1 MDTKLFDIPLFVGTD
16 LLELVIRFSLNF
28 VFLIIIVRFLYFAIH
43 KRRDYM
49 FTYLLISSITFLLC
63 YMLGSVKIQI
73 GFALGLFAVFGIIR
87 YRTDQMP
94 IKEMTYLF
102 IVIGLA
108 VVNALINKKTSY
120 AELLFANLS
129 IVFITYMLERQ
140 VFLRHESHRII
151 RYDNIDLI
159 KPERY
164 NELKADLEE
173 RTGLNIN
180 RIEIGNVN
188 FLTDSA
194 RIQIY
199 YYERDNK
206 INNLA
211 ETPTYMPDND

>member
-1 MDTKLFDIPLFVGTD
+1 METSFFGIPLFIGSD
-16 LLELVIRFSLNF
+16 LLELVIRFSFNF
-28 VFLIIIVRFLYFAIH
+28 VFLMIIVRFLYFAIH

-49 FTYLLISSITFLLC
+49 FTYLLISSIIFLLC
-63 YMLGSVKIQI
+63 YLLGSVKIQI

-108 VVNALINKKTSY
+108 VVNALSNKKTSY
-120 AELLFANLS
+120 AELLFANLA
-129 IVFITYMLERQ
+129 IVFITYILERQ
-140 VFLRHESHRII
+140 VFLRHESHKII

-164 NELKADLEE
+164 DDLKADLEQ
-173 RTGLNIN
+173 RTGLKIN
-180 RIEIGNVN
+180 RIEIGDVN

-206 INNLA
+206 INYLA
-211 ETPTYMPDND
+211 ETPQYNSNAD

>member
-1 MDTKLFDIPLFVGTD
+1 MEATFFGIPLFIGTD
-16 LLELVIRFSLNF
+16 LLELVIRFSFNF
-28 VFLIIIVRFLYFAIH
+28 LFLIIVVRFLYFKIH

-49 FTYLLISSITFLLC
+49 FTYLLISSTIFLLC
-63 YMLGSVKIQI
+63 YLLGSVKIQI

-108 VVNALINKKTSY
+108 VINALSNKKTSY
-120 AELLFANLS
+120 AELLFANVA
-129 IVFITYMLERQ
+129 IVFITYILERQ
-140 VFLRHESHRII
+140 VFLRHESHKII

-164 NELKADLEE
+164 NEMKADLEE
-173 RTGLNIN
+173 RTGLKIT
-180 RIEIGNVN
+180 RVEVGDMN

-194 RIQIY
+194 LVQIY

-206 INNLA
+206 INYLA
-211 ETPTYMPDND
+211 EMPKNTNLD